1 MSVLTIFNFSS
12 LILPRKDSSEYF
24 VPGLCKH
31 SYYEG
36 HPGSVSSPHFIWFTC
51 DTWQSCD
58 HSFLSE
64 ALFPLSPRITLC
76 YLVFFL
82 SPFSPLVVPL
92 WPQECPRFVLGL
104 LPYLH
109 SFLMI
114 SSCFTV
120 FLAIHM
126 LMTSEF
132 RPQVHA
138 YPTARPSC
146 QSTVHHLH
154 FFTQQTLLQV
164 NPSKTKLTST

>member
-1 MSVLTIFNFSS
+1 MSVLTILNFSS
-12 LILPRKDSSEYF
+12 LILPQKDSSEYF

-31 SYYEG
+31 CYYEG

-51 DTWQSCD
+51 DIWQSCD

-64 ALFPLSPRITLC
+64 ALFPLSPRITLFSGF
-76 YLVFFL
+76 LPFSFL
-82 SPFSPLVVPL
+82 SFGSSFSPL

-104 LPYLH
+104 LLYLH

-132 RPQVHA
+132 IPQVHA
-138 YPTARPSC
+138 YPKARPSC
-146 QSTVHHLH
+146 QTTVHHLH
-154 FFTQQTLLQV
+154 FFTQ
-164 NPSKTKLTST
+164 